1 MRHCRRTGPTDA
13 AEVTLPLPL
22 SLSLCGKMMMFFVFS
37 FRNHSHFCA
46 KGQTDCTFSL
56 LLLLLPVSHGQ
67 KPDKAIRYRLMCD
80 MLRGV
85 HVRLCV
91 CVCVCRQQVVFVCFK
106 IFNYFRVSFVV
117 CLFIKSGKR
126 GVEGVAAGLAL
137 TQSLIRSLS
146 DLGLAAAGASQDP

>member
-1 MRHCRRTGPTDA
+1 MMIKCNSSWRRCRRCCRLLLCVIWPRGA
-13 AEVTLPLPL
+13 SL
-22 SLSLCGKMMMFFVFS
+22 SQNWANRRSRSDSATAYLSLCGKMMMFFVFS

-117 CLFIKSGKR
+117 CLFIKSGKSR
-126 GVEGVAAGLAL
+126 G
-137 TQSLIRSLS
+137 
-146 DLGLAAAGASQDP
+146 

>member
-1 MRHCRRTGPTDA
+1 MQQQLA
-13 AEVTLPLPL
+13 TLPTLLSPSFVRYLASGCVIVAELGQQTQQKGLCHCL

-85 HVRLCV
+85 HVRVCV

-117 CLFIKSGKR
+117 CLFIKSGKSR
-126 GVEGVAAGLAL
+126 G
-137 TQSLIRSLS
+137 
-146 DLGLAAAGASQDP
+146 